1 MVEYTDKIVGQIMNG
16 LDGLGLCDNTL
27 VMFIGDNGSP
37 TEVVSML
44 GDRPFRGGKGK
55 STDAG
60 TRVPLI
66 ASWGNNETGTSVCD
80 DLVDC
85 SDFLPTMM
93 EIVGTSLPSQA
104 ICDGRSFLPQLVGK
118 KPNPREW
125 IYAWHNPLPGWAKE
139 VYYLQEWAQDQTWK
153 LYDDGR
159 LYNLMIDDL
168 EEYPIEE
175 DTEES
180 KHARKNLQS
189 VLNRMKQQQ

>member
-1 MVEYTDKIVGQIMNG
+1 MSE
-16 LDGLGLCDNTL
+16 LDDLGLHDDTL

-44 GDRPFRGGKGK
+44 GNQPFRGGQGK
-55 STDAG
+55 STDEG

-66 ASWGNNETGTSVCD
+66 ASWGESENGTNVCD

-93 EIVGTSLPSQA
+93 EVVGTSLPSQA
-104 ICDGRSFLPQLVGK
+104 ICDGRSFLPLLVGK
-118 KPNPREW
+118 RPNPRKW
-125 IYAWHNPLPGWAKE
+125 IYAWHNPLPGWSKE
-139 VYYLQEWAQDQTWK
+139 GYCLQEWAQDQTWK
-153 LYDDGR
+153 LYSDGQ
-159 LYNLMIDDL
+159 LYNLVIDAL

-180 KHARKNLQS
+180 KIARKNLQS
-189 VLNRMKQQQ
+189 VLSHMKQQQ